1 MLFECHELGL
11 HAAAAWFPWEENI
24 GNMDLLSVVLALLFG
39 AEVSFHQQN
48 CELWSELYPGIG
60 HGTLRVTLLRC
71 VVLSFRDS
79 T

>member
-11 HAAAAWFPWEENI
+11 HAAAAWFPCEENI

-48 CELWSELYPGIG
+48 CELWSE
-60 HGTLRVTLLRC
+60 
-71 VVLSFRDS
+71 
-79 T
+79 